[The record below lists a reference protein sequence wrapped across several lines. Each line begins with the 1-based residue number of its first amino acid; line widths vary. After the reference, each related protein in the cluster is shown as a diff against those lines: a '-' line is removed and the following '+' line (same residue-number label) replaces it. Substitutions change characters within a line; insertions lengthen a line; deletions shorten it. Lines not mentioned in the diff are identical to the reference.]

1 MSLILRR
8 NGEGTIKTFLDTK
21 LLDEISAEAQTS
33 ECLCMNRNLHDSLDA
48 KAQRLLNAL
57 DPGTIL
63 PIHCHSHTADTH
75 ILLRGRIDVMFYDDS
90 GVESARFAL
99 DPPSGRYCVHIP
111 AGQWHTLEVL
121 KSGSVIFEVKHGPYT
136 PFEPEDILY
145 WPGLSVKGIA

>member
-1 MSLILRR
+1 
-8 NGEGTIKTFLDTK
+8 
-21 LLDEISAEAQTS
+21 
-33 ECLCMNRNLHDSLDA
+33 
-48 KAQRLLNAL
+48 
-57 DPGTIL
+57 
-63 PIHCHSHTADTH
+63 
-75 ILLRGRIDVMFYDDS
+75 MFYDDS

-145 WPGLSVKGIA
+145 WPGLSVKGIAWYDSMADAICRVIFLCNKSGSIPPVFFVSISLIILNMYLN

>member
-1 MSLILRR
+1 
-8 NGEGTIKTFLDTK
+8 
-21 LLDEISAEAQTS
+21 
-33 ECLCMNRNLHDSLDA
+33 
-48 KAQRLLNAL
+48 
-57 DPGTIL
+57 
-63 PIHCHSHTADTH
+63 
-75 ILLRGRIDVMFYDDS
+75 MFYDDS